1 MKTLVAIPCMD
12 MMHTDFVRSLLG
24 LRVTGEVQYTFA
36 QASLVYDGRN
46 TLANAAIDGGFD
58 QVLWLDSDMLFT
70 PELLEQLQ
78 ADLDEAHACV
88 SALYFSRKAPVKP
101 VIYKSC
107 FLDTSGETPM
117 PRADCFFDYPEN
129 AVFPVAACGF
139 GAVLMRTELLQKVRD
154 RFGLPFSPALG
165 FGEDMSFCMRCTELG
180 EPILCDSRIKPG
192 HVGLCVF
199 NEAAY
204 KLRLEREKNGGTP

>member
-24 LRVTGEVQYTFA
+24 LRVEGEVQYTFA

-58 QVLWLDSDMLFT
+58 QVLWLDSDMLFS
-70 PELLEQLQ
+70 PDLLEQLS
-78 ADLDEAHACV
+78 ADLDEGHNCV
-88 SALYFSRKAPVKP
+88 TALYFSRKTPVKP

-107 FLDTSGETPM
+107 FMDTSGDMPT
-117 PRADCFFDYPEN
+117 PRADVFFDYPRD

-139 GAVLMRTELLQKVRD
+139 GAVLMRTELLRKVRD
-154 RFGLPFSPALG
+154 KFGLPFSPALG
-165 FGEDMSFCMRCTELG
+165 FGEDMSFCMRCEQIG
-180 EPILCDSRIKPG
+180 EPIVCDSRIKPG

-199 NEAAY
+199 NEAAFQM
-204 KLRLEREKNGGTP
+204 RLEREKNGGTA